1 MVFITSQDLMTIDGN
16 EDLILKR
23 CIDYEKNT
31 YIISSELISS

>member
-1 MVFITSQDLMTIDGN
+1 MNIDGN

-31 YIISSELISS
+31 YITSSELKNS